1 MPVIEDPGIEDPGI
15 EDPGIGIPGM
25 PVPAPFDM
33 SDAAVMPGDIAIIEC
48 GRVADPRKTG
58 EELVRR
64 AKAEVM
70 QHQHYFQIGAVPPR
84 GRKAKWTG

>member
-1 MPVIEDPGIEDPGI
+1 MR
-15 EDPGIGIPGM
+15 
-25 PVPAPFDM
+25 
-33 SDAAVMPGDIAIIEC
+33 

-64 AKAEVM
+64 AKAEVV
-70 QHQHYFQIGAVPPR
+70 QRQHYFQIGAVPPR